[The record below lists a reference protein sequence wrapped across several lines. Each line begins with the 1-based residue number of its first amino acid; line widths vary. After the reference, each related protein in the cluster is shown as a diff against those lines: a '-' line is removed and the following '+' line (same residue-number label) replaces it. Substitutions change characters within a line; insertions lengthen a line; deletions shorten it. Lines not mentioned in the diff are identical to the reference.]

1 MRLSNRLRSFGLMA
15 ALATQLLASAIAQ
28 VACVNFEVKQT
39 NPVHL
44 SQHPPVR
51 GQHAQHAGRPLSVFD
66 GLRLISDDTRIRQW
80 GGVRLL

>member
-44 SQHPPVR
+44 SP
-51 GQHAQHAGRPLSVFD
+51 D
-66 GLRLISDDTRIRQW
+66 GTRLFAVNTPNTPDAPCPSSTVC
-80 GGVRLL
+80 G